1 MQEVKPIAGYG
12 EGNVRKW
19 GKIWWI
25 DYMKDGKRVRE
36 SSDSPF
42 RDDAVQLL
50 KDRLANPVQK
60 EYLVSDI
67 LAMLLKDSQERGK
80 KCVYKSR
87 SHLKPVY
94 SRWVECGSL
103 TSQRSV

>member
-1 MQEVKPIAGYG
+1 MAEYG
-12 EGNVRKW
+12 EGNVRKR

-36 SSDSPF
+36 SSGSPF
-42 RDDAVQLL
+42 RDDAVKLL

-67 LAMLLKDSQERGK
+67 LDMLLQDYQERGK
-80 KCVYKSR
+80 KGVYKSR
-87 SHLKPVY
+87 SHLKPVF
-94 SRWVECGSL
+94 SAVG
-103 TSQRSV
+103 